1 MITIKEART
10 QANLT
15 QTQLADR
22 YGIPVRTLQDWE
34 SGRRT
39 PPEYVVTLLLRC
51 IEVDF
56 GIHLK
61 ATADARNMQTYTL
74 TYADDRPLT
83 LADEMFVNV
92 EKEAKRIELIKIDS
106 PTVKT
111 YRCSNG
117 FTFKAKLNKQDGDK

>member
-1 MITIKEART
+1 MLTIKEART
-10 QANLT
+10 QAKLT
-15 QTQLADR
+15 QRQLAER

-39 PPEYVVTLLLRC
+39 PPEYVVKLLLRC

-61 ATADARNMQTYTL
+61 ATTDTGTVPKYTL
-74 TYADDRPLT
+74 TYADDRPLS
-83 LADEMFVNV
+83 LQDEMYVLK
-92 EKEAKRIELIKIDS
+92 EKDEKRIELIKIDS

-111 YRCSNG
+111 YRCKSNG
-117 FTFKAKLNKQDGDK
+117 FTFKAKLNKA

>member
-1 MITIKEART
+1 MLTIKEART
-10 QANLT
+10 QAKLT

-39 PPEYVVTLLLRC
+39 PPEYVVKLLLRC

-61 ATADARNMQTYTL
+61 ATTDTGTVPKYTL
-74 TYADDRPLT
+74 TYTDDRPLS
-83 LADEMFVNV
+83 LQDEMFVYV

-106 PTVKT
+106 PNVGT
-111 YRCSNG
+111 YRCKSNG
-117 FTFKAKLNKQDGDK
+117 FVFKAKTNKQE

>member
-1 MITIKEART
+1 MLTIKEART
-10 QANLT
+10 QAKLT
-15 QTQLADR
+15 QMQLSER

-39 PPEYVVTLLLRC
+39 PPAYVVTLLLRC

-61 ATADARNMQTYTL
+61 ATADDRPVQKYTL
-74 TYADDRPLT
+74 TYADDRPLS
-83 LADEMFVNV
+83 LQDEMYVLK
-92 EKEAKRIELIKIDS
+92 EKDGKRIELIKIDG
-106 PTVKT
+106 PNVRT

-117 FTFKAKLNKQDGDK
+117 FIFKAKTNKQE

>member
-1 MITIKEART
+1 MLTIKEARK
-10 QANLT
+10 QAKLT
-15 QTQLADR
+15 QTQLAER

-34 SGRRT
+34 AGRRT

-56 GIHLK
+56 GINLK
-61 ATADARNMQTYTL
+61 ATADDRPVQKYTL

-92 EKEAKRIELIKIDS
+92 EKEAKRIELIKMDG
-106 PTVKT
+106 PNVRT

-117 FTFKAKLNKQDGDK
+117 FIFKAKLNKQE

>member
-1 MITIKEART
+1 MLTIKEART
-10 QANLT
+10 QAKLT
-15 QTQLADR
+15 QMQLSER

-61 ATADARNMQTYTL
+61 ATTDTGTVQRYTL

-83 LADEMFVNV
+83 LADEMYVNV
-92 EKEAKRIELIKIDS
+92 EKEAKRIELIKVDG
-106 PTVKT
+106 PNVRM

-117 FTFKAKLNKQDGDK
+117 FIFKAKTNKQE